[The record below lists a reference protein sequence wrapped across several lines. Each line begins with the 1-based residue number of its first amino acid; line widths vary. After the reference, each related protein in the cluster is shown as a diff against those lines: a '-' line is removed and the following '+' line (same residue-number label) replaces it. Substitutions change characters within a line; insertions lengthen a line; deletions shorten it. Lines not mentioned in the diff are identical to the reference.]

1 MKDNIIR
8 RIGIYPERER
18 NLHKY
23 VISEYVE
30 SKKEAVMCSE
40 CFTVIGITDRSYGA
54 IANVKSSIK
63 SPELNEEIN
72 RCIDRS
78 IFSNRDFWDF
88 NHYCKCCGKNTD
100 FFFID
105 KNMIEP
111 IQKLN
116 VLGIKTAFS
125 CEGHSVGDIAY
136 IAFPNRSDIKY
147 FDMQNELLK
156 SWRIIEPSTNK
167 NTFGIYLNLETVTI
181 DENIDNKHITDL
193 VKYID
198 EFIEPQKRGGNDNDQ

>member
-78 IFSNRDFWDF
+78 IFSNRVFWNF

-125 CEGHSVGDIAY
+125 CEGHSVNDITY
-136 IAFPNRSDIKY
+136 IAFPNKSDIKY

-181 DENIDNKHITDL
+181 DENINNKHITDL

>member
-72 RCIDRS
+72 RCIDRTV
-78 IFSNRDFWDF
+78 FSNRDFWDF

-116 VLGIKTAFS
+116 VLGIKTIFS
-125 CEGHSVGDIAY
+125 CEGHSINDIAY
-136 IAFPNRSDIKY
+136 IAFSNKEDVQY
-147 FDMQNELLK
+147 FDMKNELLK
-156 SWRIIEPSTNK
+156 YWRLDGKKCGTNS
-167 NTFGIYLNLETVTI
+167 FALYLNLKNTTI
-181 DENIDNKHITDL
+181 DDNIDNKHVTDL

-198 EFIEPQKRGGNDNDQ
+198 EFIEPQKRGGNDNVQ